1 MYSDYQPDSAAY
13 ISYFQYNRPIL
24 LRFNY
29 MCTLQVLKS
38 QGIPYTS
45 LGNSQNGFYPM
56 TWHDLFFHDVI
67 RHRDIVL
74 LRVCLPTFEVI
85 VLHIKKTL
93 KTVEEYVAHI
103 IW

>member
-56 TWHDLFFHDVI
+56 T
-67 RHRDIVL
+67 
-74 LRVCLPTFEVI
+74 
-85 VLHIKKTL
+85 
-93 KTVEEYVAHI
+93 
-103 IW
+103 